1 MAAVALDAPRPI
13 FISPSVL
20 SADFSK
26 LGDECRALTDA
37 GADGI
42 HWDVMDGKFVPNL
55 TFGPPVIAA
64 CRAASPLPFDAHLMV
79 EAPEGLLREYVDAG
93 VDRIT
98 VHAEATVHLH
108 RCLTQIA
115 DLGASAAVTIVPSTP
130 LSAIEH
136 VLDVVDMVLIMTVN
150 PGFGGQAYLASQEP
164 KVAALR
170 AMIVERGLDVDI
182 QVDGGIAPATIGPI
196 TAAGANVFVA
206 GNAVFKAPGGLASA
220 IADLRSRAEAAQQPG
235 RAA

>member
-1 MAAVALDAPRPI
+1 MALVDAPRPVQ
-13 FISPSVL
+13 ISPSVL

-37 GADGI
+37 GADWI
-42 HWDVMDGKFVPNL
+42 HWDVMDGQFVPNI

-64 CRAASPLPFDAHLMV
+64 CRATTTLPFDAHLMV
-79 EAPEGLLREYVDAG
+79 NTPELLLRDYVEAG

-108 RCLTQIA
+108 RCLAQIA
-115 DLGASAAVTIVPSTP
+115 ELGASAAVTIVPSTP
-130 LSAIEH
+130 ISAIEH
-136 VLDVVDMVLIMTVN
+136 VLDLVDMVLIMTVN

-164 KVAALR
+164 KVAELR
-170 AMIVERGLDVDI
+170 RQIVERGLDVDI
-182 QVDGGIAPATIGPI
+182 QVDGGIGPATIGGI
-196 TAAGANVFVA
+196 TEAGANVFVA
-206 GNAVFKAPGGLASA
+206 GNAVFKAPNGLASA
-220 IADLRSRAEAAQQPG
+220 IADLRTRAEAAQQAG